1 MLVTIFPQ
9 FTVLISEIVPLIIVS
24 FTFRIAPI
32 IYCRVKNAPGVEPR
46 IKQNEHEQ
54 EKEIM
59 RNAKRNIN
67 RKTRP
72 IIKYVDDDNDT
83 LKIDRGDNL
92 NNWEDLFNDEGE
104 LQDDVFS
111 EVKGLIRQISNLA

>member
-1 MLVTIFPQ
+1 MLCLTTIFT
-9 FTVLISEIVPLIIVS
+9 FHIALIIYY
-24 FTFRIAPI
+24 RL
-32 IYCRVKNAPGVEPR
+32 KNAPGVEPKM
-46 IKQNEHEQ
+46 KQNEHEQ

-59 RNAKRNIN
+59 RKAKQNIN

-104 LQDDVFS
+104 LQEDIFS
-111 EVKGLIRQISNLA
+111 EVKFNMREFCVLSL